1 MKRFITPT
9 LQISVGLLSLTMSLI
24 FIAYSF
30 GLVPDGASAA
40 LEARGRISENLA
52 VQLANLAG
60 RNDAVAI
67 KETMESVVSR
77 NPEILSIAIR
87 GADGKLLVEAG
98 DHDAY
103 WSEPA
108 DGKSTA
114 THMLVPLRNAD
125 APQGGIEIAFRPFD
139 AKENILGVPR
149 AMMPFIGFIGIAGF
163 AGYYFLLKRSLR
175 ELDPGR
181 AIPERVKEAFDTLAE
196 GVLIMDE
203 REYVLLANDTFVKSI
218 YTIREGLLGIDAS
231 ELPWLLTDEGTQ
243 APELPWRTA
252 MRDEKPVLGV
262 SMSIHDRFGNQRRLL
277 VNATR
282 ILDGRGVTR
291 GVIATFD
298 DVTALHQTNEQLH
311 LSIDQ
316 LHISQ
321 LKISEQNQQL
331 QRLATSDPLTGCLN
345 RRTFFAEAEIALQNA
360 RRQNQQLSFLML
372 DADHFKSINDR
383 FGHVAGDKVLI
394 GLVEVMKQ
402 ICGEGDLVGRYG
414 GEEFCI
420 LSSTSAE
427 RDVERLADEIRLAI
441 SGVTT
446 WLPNRERVTVSIGI
460 ASLTDVACE
469 IADLVKWADEA
480 LYAAKTSG
488 RNRFINWSSMPLQSQ
503 ALGLIPAQATQ
514 KRENP
519 PSSVLAKSKVAQES
533 NDELTGLPN
542 GEAAVEYIVA
552 MIRDDIGGRC
562 FAIARIDIG
571 NLEYFNDRH
580 GRNVA
585 DALLVKI
592 SQRIVSKLRR
602 SDMLARLNADG
613 FLLLLD
619 PFEGM
624 QQIEP
629 IVERIRDELKQPFLI
644 EEHELFCSCCIG
656 VSVYPEH
663 GRNYEDLR
671 RNADNAMFRAKRSA
685 KGEAVFF
692 DINMMQAATA
702 RMEAEQCLRLAVRDR
717 KFCCAF
723 QPKVDI
729 LGRRVVGFEALVRWR
744 DDDGEIHLP
753 DEFIGLAVE
762 LGLIDQI
769 TNFVLDIV
777 IKSVDRLDAAF
788 GSGTTISINVAA
800 TLANDLEF
808 MLPFT
813 RTVGDSKIPDRIILE
828 LTEDSFIP
836 QGAFQ
841 TVIVPILRGIGIRV
855 SIDDFGTGYSSLSAL
870 ADITADEI
878 KVDRSF
884 ISGIHRRPRNQS
896 ILRAINSLGYAL
908 NMTIVAEGVETFE
921 ELAYLQAAT
930 SIRQAQGFYF
940 SEPFYLDDMSGAKKF
955 LLGTPSR
962 RGLAM

>member
-9 LQISVGLLSLTMSLI
+9 FQISVGLLSLTMSLI
-24 FIAYSF
+24 FIAVSF
-30 GLVPDGASAA
+30 GLVPNGAGAA

-52 VQLANLAG
+52 IQLANLAG
-60 RNDAVAI
+60 RNDTVAI
-67 KETMESVVSR
+67 KETMESVISR

-98 DHDAY
+98 GHDVY
-103 WSEPA
+103 WIEPA

-114 THMLVPLRNAD
+114 THMLVPLRDAD
-125 APQGGIEIAFRPFD
+125 APQGGIEIVFRPLD
-139 AKENILGVPR
+139 TKENILGVPR
-149 AMMPFIGFIGIAGF
+149 AIMPFIGFIGIAGF
-163 AGYYFLLKRSLR
+163 AGYYFVLKRSLR

-203 REYVLLANDTFVKSI
+203 REYVLLVNEAFVKNI
-218 YTIREGLLGIDAS
+218 YTIPEGLLGIDAS
-231 ELPWLLTDEGTQ
+231 ELPWLLADEGTQ
-243 APELPWRTA
+243 APELPWRAA

-262 SMSIHDRFGNQRRLL
+262 SMGIHDRFGNQRRLL

-282 ILDGRGVTR
+282 ILDGRGTVR

-298 DVTALHQTNEQLH
+298 DVTVLHQTNEQLH
-311 LSIDQ
+311 ISIDH

-345 RRTFFAEAEIALQNA
+345 RRTFFAEAEVALQNA
-360 RRQNQQLSFLML
+360 RRQSQRLSFLML

-383 FGHVAGDKVLI
+383 FGHVTGDRVLI
-394 GLVEVMKQ
+394 GLVDVMKQ
-402 ICGEGDLVGRYG
+402 ICGEGNLVGRYG

-420 LSSTSAE
+420 LSGISAE
-427 RDVERLADEIRLAI
+427 QDVERLADEIRLAI
-441 SGVTT
+441 SGVAT
-446 WLPNRERVTVSIGI
+446 WLPNGERVTVSIGI
-460 ASLTDVACE
+460 ASLTDVGCE
-469 IADLVKWADEA
+469 IADMVKRADEA

-488 RNRFINWSSMPLQSQ
+488 RNRFVNWSRMSPQSQ
-503 ALGLIPAQATQ
+503 APGLRPAQTTGR
-514 KRENP
+514 KESP
-519 PSSVLAKSKVAQES
+519 TPSPVLAKSRVAQKS
-533 NDELTGLPN
+533 HDELTGLPS
-542 GEAAVEYIVA
+542 GEAAIEYIDA

-571 NLEYFNDRH
+571 NLEYFNDRY

-592 SQRIVSKLRR
+592 SQRIVSKIRR
-602 SDMLARLNADG
+602 SDMLARLNANE
-613 FLLLLD
+613 FLLLLE

-629 IVERIRDELKQPFLI
+629 IVERVRNELKHPFLM

-663 GRNYEDLR
+663 GRSYEDLR
-671 RNADNAMFRAKRSA
+671 RNADNAMFQAKQSA
-685 KGEAVFF
+685 KGEVVFF

-702 RMEAEQCLRLAVRDR
+702 RMEAEQRLRRAVRDR
-717 KFCCAF
+717 RFCCAF

-729 LGRRVVGFEALVRWR
+729 MERRVVGFEALVRLR

-753 DEFIGLAVE
+753 DEFIGLATE

-769 TNFVLDIV
+769 TNCVLDIV
-777 IKSVDRLDAAF
+777 IKSVDQLDAAF
-788 GSGTTISINVAA
+788 GSGTTVSINVAA

-813 RTVGDSKIPDRIILE
+813 RAIRDSKVPDRIILE

-836 QGAFQ
+836 KGAFQ
-841 TVIVPILRGIGIRV
+841 SVIVPILRDIGIRV

-896 ILRAINSLGYAL
+896 ILRAINSLGFAL

-940 SEPFYLDDMSGAKKF
+940 SEPFYLEDMSGANNF
-955 LLGTPSR
+955 LSER
-962 RGLAM
+962 RLAEA

>member
-1 MKRFITPT
+1 
-9 LQISVGLLSLTMSLI
+9 
-24 FIAYSF
+24 
-30 GLVPDGASAA
+30 
-40 LEARGRISENLA
+40 
-52 VQLANLAG
+52 
-60 RNDAVAI
+60 
-67 KETMESVVSR
+67 MESVVSR

-98 DHDAY
+98 GHEVS
-103 WSEPA
+103 WIEPG

-125 APQGGIEIAFRPFD
+125 VPQGRIEIVFRPFD
-139 AKENILGVPR
+139 TKENVLGVPR

-163 AGYYFLLKRSLR
+163 AGYYFVLKRSLR

-203 REYVLLANDTFVKSI
+203 REYVLLANDTFVKNI
-218 YTIREGLLGIDAS
+218 YTIPEGLLGFDAS
-231 ELPWLLTDEGTQ
+231 ELPWLPGHGGTQ
-243 APELPWRTA
+243 APELPWRIA

-262 SMSIHDRFGNQRRLL
+262 SMGIHDRFGDQRRLL

-282 ILDGRGVTR
+282 IVDGRGMVR

-298 DVTALHQTNEQLH
+298 DVTVLHQTNEQLH

-321 LKISEQNQQL
+321 LKISEQNQLL

-360 RRQNQQLSFLML
+360 RSQNQRISFLML

-383 FGHVAGDKVLI
+383 FGHVTGDKVLI
-394 GLVEVMKQ
+394 GVVEVMKQ
-402 ICGEGDLVGRYG
+402 VCGEGDLVGRYG

-420 LSSTSAE
+420 LATRSVE
-427 RDVERLADEIRLAI
+427 WDVERLADQIRLAI
-441 SGVTT
+441 SGVAT
-446 WLPNRERVTVSIGI
+446 WLPNGERVTISIGI
-460 ASLTDVACE
+460 ATLTDVACE
-469 IADLVKWADEA
+469 IADLVKRADEA

-488 RNRFINWSSMPLQSQ
+488 RNRFVNWSSMPSQSQ
-503 ALGLIPAQATQ
+503 APGLIPAQSAQ
-514 KRENP
+514 KRENST
-519 PSSVLAKSKVAQES
+519 PSPVLPESKVAQKS

-542 GEAAVEYIVA
+542 GKAAVEYIDA
-552 MIRDDIGGRC
+552 MIRDDIGEQS
-562 FAIARIDIG
+562 FAIARIDID
-571 NLEYFNDRH
+571 NLEYFNGRY

-602 SDMLARLNADG
+602 TDMLARLNAG
-613 FLLLLD
+613 EFLLLLE

-624 QQIEP
+624 QRIEP
-629 IVERIRDELKQPFLI
+629 IVERVRNELKQPFVM
-644 EEHELFCSCCIG
+644 EGHQLFCSCRIG

-663 GRNYEDLR
+663 GRSYEDLR
-671 RNADNAMFRAKRSA
+671 RNADNAMLQAKQSA

-702 RMEAEQCLRLAVRDR
+702 RMEAEQRLRLAVRDR

-723 QPKVDI
+723 QPKIDI
-729 LGRRVVGFEALVRWR
+729 IGRRVVGFEALVRWC
-744 DDDGEIHLP
+744 DDDGELHLP
-753 DEFIGLAVE
+753 DEFIGLAAE

-769 TNFVLDIV
+769 TNFVLEMM
-777 IKSVDRLDAAF
+777 IKSVDRLDATF

-808 MLPFT
+808 MVPFT
-813 RTVGDSKIPDRIILE
+813 RIIRDSKIPDRIILE
-828 LTEDSFIP
+828 LTEDSLIP
-836 QGAFQ
+836 KGAFQ
-841 TVIVPILRGIGIRV
+841 TVIVPILRDIGVRV

-884 ISGIHRRPRNQS
+884 ISSIHQRPRNQS
-896 ILRAINSLGYAL
+896 ILRAINSLGNAL

-930 SIRQAQGFYF
+930 TIRQAQGFYF
-940 SEPFYLDDMSGAKKF
+940 SEPLYLEDMSGAKKSF
-955 LLGTPSR
+955 SER
-962 RGLAM
+962 RLAEA